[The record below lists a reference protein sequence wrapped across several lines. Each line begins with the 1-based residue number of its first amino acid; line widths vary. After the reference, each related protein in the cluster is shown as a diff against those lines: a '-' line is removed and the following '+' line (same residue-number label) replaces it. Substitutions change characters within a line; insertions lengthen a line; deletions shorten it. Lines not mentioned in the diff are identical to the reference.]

1 MAKQHLIHITTAQ
14 FVTER
19 SWQYCPVHPNKGFC
33 VRYGAQLQTAVSL
46 YNMMNMIREAQ
57 GQPRRVY
64 QTAQG
69 LADQQSPLAR
79 TWQASRRASPSHPV
93 GLLFSGH

>member
-1 MAKQHLIHITTAQ
+1 MAKQHHPHHNCTIRNEQT
-14 FVTER
+14 
-19 SWQYCPVHPNKGFC
+19 WQDRPVHLYKGYG
-33 VRYGAQLQTAVSL
+33 VRHGTQLQTAVSL

-57 GQPRRVY
+57 GEPRRVY

-79 TWQASRRASPSHPV
+79 TWQASRRTPPSHPAD
-93 GLLFSGH
+93 LLFSGH

>member
-1 MAKQHLIHITTAQ
+1 MAKQHCPHHNCTICKKHILAILPIRDLVFATDT
-14 FVTER
+14 
-19 SWQYCPVHPNKGFC
+19 
-33 VRYGAQLQTAVSL
+33 QLQTAVSL

-93 GLLFSGH
+93 GLLISGH